1 LVAQLENATLTT
13 LQRFAGLQADGQTPA
28 EAQAGLPAIARHI
41 ESHIPAE
48 QRAMAGEYVMRM
60 LTGSM
65 WQLLQQTR
73 QQAGLTALPDTP
85 ALRDYTVQ
93 QISALNDSFAWPA
106 PVIYTLKNFQ
116 QVQASVFQITKGP
129 GKYVVYLGCILL
141 ILGVMAMLYIREQR
155 LWVWLTPSAN
165 QDGQLSMAYSS
176 NRPGLDSDRAFAQVR
191 DALLAAAPP
200 PAAVSPAAQ
209 G

>member
-1 LVAQLENATLTT
+1 
-13 LQRFAGLQADGQTPA
+13 
-28 EAQAGLPAIARHI
+28 
-41 ESHIPAE
+41 
-48 QRAMAGEYVMRM
+48 MAGQYVMRM

-65 WQLLQQTR
+65 WQLLQHTR
-73 QQAGLTALPDTP
+73 QQADLKALADTP
-85 ALRDYTVQ
+85 AQRDYTVQ

-106 PVIYTLKNFQ
+106 PVIYTLNNFQ

-155 LWVWLTPSAN
+155 LWVWLGQN
-165 QDGQLSMAYSS
+165 GQLQMAYSS

-191 DALLAAAPP
+191 DALLADLPPNSP
-200 PAAVSPAAQ
+200 PASTPSPQ

>member
-13 LQRFAGLQADGQTPA
+13 LQRFSGAQAEPATPA
-28 EAQAGLPAIARHI
+28 GAKTGLPAIAYHI
-41 ESHIPAE
+41 ESRIPEA
-48 QRAMAGEYVMRM
+48 QRAMASDYVMRM
-60 LTGSM
+60 LTGSI

-73 QQAGLTALPDTP
+73 QQAGLKALADVP
-85 ALRDYTVQ
+85 AARDYTVQ
-93 QISALNDSFAWPA
+93 QISAINDSFAWPA

-155 LWVWLTPSAN
+155 LWIWLSHS
-165 QDGQLSMAYSS
+165 GQMQIAYSS
-176 NRPGLDSDRAFAQVR
+176 NRPGLDSDRAFAQIR
-191 DALLAAAPP
+191 DALLAPQ
-200 PAAVSPAAQ
+200 AQ
-209 G
+209 